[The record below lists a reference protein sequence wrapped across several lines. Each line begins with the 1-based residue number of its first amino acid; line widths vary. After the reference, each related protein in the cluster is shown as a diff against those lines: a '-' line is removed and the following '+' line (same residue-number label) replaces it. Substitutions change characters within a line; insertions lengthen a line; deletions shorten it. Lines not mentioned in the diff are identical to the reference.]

1 MSKTIPDQQS
11 DPLLAAHTPDRAPQN
26 INRTLLGS
34 PASLRNADVDTSCQV
49 LDLRHSRS
57 RDRALGLS
65 ATFRTDP
72 MAIEYLCLQFSM
84 ACSRPFAQPLNPSPL
99 TGEGE
104 GETYPPPSNSFPPG
118 EVELLGLVDPYHRA
132 SLNRSAVPL
141 DLFSRISA
149 YTVPEMSRYF
159 VKGHKPCP
167 YISTAEPGGGQL

>member
-1 MSKTIPDQQS
+1 VSKTILDQQS

-26 INRTLLGS
+26 INRPSLGS

-49 LDLRHSRS
+49 LDMRHTPS

-84 ACSRPFAQPLNPSPL
+84 ACSKPFAQPLNPSPM
-99 TGEGE
+99 EG
-104 GETYPPPSNSFPPG
+104 
-118 EVELLGLVDPYHRA
+118 ELLGLVDPYHRA
-132 SLNRSAVPL
+132 SLNRSGVPL

>member
-1 MSKTIPDQQS
+1 VSKTILDQQS

-26 INRTLLGS
+26 INRPSLGS

-49 LDLRHSRS
+49 LDMRHPPS

-84 ACSRPFAQPLNPSPL
+84 ACSKPFAQPLNPSPM
-99 TGEGE
+99 EG
-104 GETYPPPSNSFPPG
+104 
-118 EVELLGLVDPYHRA
+118 ELLGLVDPYHRA
-132 SLNRSAVPL
+132 SLNRSGVPL

>member
-1 MSKTIPDQQS
+1 VSKTILDQQS

-26 INRTLLGS
+26 INRPSLGS

-49 LDLRHSRS
+49 LDMRHTRS

-84 ACSRPFAQPLNPSPL
+84 ACSKPFAQPLNPSPM
-99 TGEGE
+99 EG
-104 GETYPPPSNSFPPG
+104 
-118 EVELLGLVDPYHRA
+118 ELLGLVDPYHRA
-132 SLNRSAVPL
+132 SLNRSGVPL